1 VSLNSPRQIIKHFE
15 DLHGNRSTWESV
27 WQEVADY
34 GLARRTFTSEYEKT
48 GKGKRTHIIYDNT
61 MMVAND
67 LLASGLHN
75 LLSSTSVR
83 WFHLEPDNL
92 DIMQIP
98 EVSDWYAMAED
109 VLFNEIERPE
119 AGFHPHMSE
128 VYNDLAAFGNA
139 AIATLRAPGKGIF
152 FQAMPLAE
160 TYIDE
165 GPDGRVSMIFRWFK
179 INSTQFRARFGEGKS
194 EIMDKA
200 LNRAD
205 NRDEIE
211 LVQAFIPNP
220 IWDGTKKFGP
230 AANRIKS
237 MVIARSSEDVIEETT
252 FPEMP
257 IAFAR
262 WNKDPG
268 ELYARGAGVQALSDT
283 RMIQEMKRTTL
294 EGAQKAVN
302 PPLLV
307 PDNGFITQLDMS
319 PGGLTVYRA
328 ATQDPVREMYTR
340 QGMNPELGEA
350 MIQTVAT
357 NIRAAYHYD
366 LLQILQ
372 DPRMSATQVLE
383 ISSRTQQLLSPIVGR
398 IQVEL
403 LEPVIERSFS
413 LVLRMGK
420 LPPIP
425 PILAGTRVGVRY
437 VSPVQRAQRSNE
449 AQALLQAMNSVLQ
462 LAQLEP
468 SAMDSLD
475 SDAISRFLFEAW
487 GVPQELLRS
496 PQEVIQI
503 RESRAQEQQQQQQQ
517 QQMTEMAKA
526 AGPILDTVVNAGQ
539 AA

>member
-1 VSLNSPRQIIKHFE
+1 VALNSPRQIKKHFE

-27 WQEVADY
+27 WQEVADF
-34 GLARRTFTSEYEKT
+34 GLARRTFTSESTKT
-48 GKGKRTHIIYDNT
+48 GEGKRTIVIYDNT
-61 MMVAND
+61 MMIAND

-92 DIMQIP
+92 DLLQIP
-98 EVSDWYAMAED
+98 EVSDWYAAAED
-109 VLFNEIERPE
+109 ALFAEIERPE
-119 AGFHPHMSE
+119 AGFHPHMAE
-128 VYNDLAAFGNA
+128 VYNDIAAFGNGA
-139 AIATLRAPGKGIF
+139 LATLRAPGKGIF

-165 GPDGRVSMIFRWFK
+165 GPDGRVSMIFRKFRL
-179 INSTQFRARFGEGKS
+179 NATQFRSRFGEGKS

-200 LNRAD
+200 IQRSD
-205 NRDEIE
+205 IRDEID
-211 LVQAFIPNP
+211 LLQALIPNP

-237 MVIARSSEDVIEETT
+237 MIIALDSEDLVEEST

-257 IAFAR
+257 ISFAR

-268 ELYARGAGVQALSDT
+268 ELYARGPGVQALSDT
-283 RMIQEMKRTTL
+283 KMVNEMKRTTL
-294 EGAQKAVN
+294 EGAQKSVN

-340 QGMNPELGEA
+340 SGMNPDLGEA
-350 MIQTVAT
+350 MVQSVQT
-357 NIRAAYHYD
+357 NIRAAYHFD

-398 IQVEL
+398 LQVEL

-413 LVLRMGK
+413 LALRMGK

-462 LAQLEP
+462 IAQLEP

-487 GVPQELLRS
+487 GVPQELLRD
-496 PQEVIQI
+496 PQEVVQI
-503 RESRAQEQQQQQQQ
+503 RQARAAEQQQQQQF
-517 QQMTEMAKA
+517 QQMTEGA
-526 AGPILDTVVNAGQ
+526 AAAAPLLDTVMNAGQ
-539 AA
+539 GA